1 VAAKREV
8 SKKKGNTGCFLN
20 ICHRTFVDLLNTP
33 NMTLGGVEMVKQK
46 TEEEIY
52 KEASKRVKE
61 RKRFYSGLVTYAVVN
76 AVLVVIWALTGQG
89 YMWFLW
95 PLGIWGVFVLGD
107 FLRIFVFGKGSDDEA
122 IKKEV
127 EKIKREQP

>member
-1 VAAKREV
+1 
-8 SKKKGNTGCFLN
+8 
-20 ICHRTFVDLLNTP
+20 
-33 NMTLGGVEMVKQK
+33 MVKQK

-52 KEASKRVKE
+52 AEARKRVKE
-61 RKRFYSGLVTYAVVN
+61 KKRFYSGLATYVVVN

-89 YMWFLW
+89 YRWFLW

-122 IKKEV
+122 IRKEV